1 MNATNCEQSQSRRF
15 SDYNDLR
22 SYWSGVEQ
30 RKDWASWANR

>member
-1 MNATNCEQSQSRRF
+1 MSATNMEQSESHCF

-30 RKDWASWANR
+30 REDRASWVNR